1 MAGCGAGALLQN
13 HRKKCKNRGV
23 FITFEGPEGAG
34 KSTVIGEVAT
44 HLTNAGHDILCTREP
59 GSGEIGAK
67 IREILLHG
75 EAMVPKCELF
85 LFLAD
90 RAQHVEGIIRPA
102 LAEGKIVLCDRYCDS
117 TVVYQGVARGL
128 DPKIAKEFNAFA
140 TGGLVPDLTLLL
152 DVPADIG
159 QSRVKDR
166 DRLDNEPLEFHE
178 KVRASFLDEARLD
191 PERWTVIDAS
201 KPIDQVIDQC
211 LRAIQSRIAR
221 SGRE

>member
-1 MAGCGAGALLQN
+1 M
-13 HRKKCKNRGV
+13 

-34 KSTVIGEVAT
+34 KSTVIREIAGN
-44 HLTNAGHDILCTREP
+44 LTSAGHEILCTREP

-90 RAQHVEGIIRPA
+90 RAQHVESIIRPA
-102 LAEGKIVLCDRYCDS
+102 LAEGKIVLCDRYGDS

-128 DPKIAKEFNAFA
+128 DPKLAKDFNAFA

-152 DVPADIG
+152 DVPADVG

-178 KVRASFLDEARLD
+178 KVRASFLEEARLE
-191 PERWTVIDAS
+191 PARWTVIDAS
-201 KPIDQVIDQC
+201 QPVEEVIDLC
-211 LRAIQSRIAR
+211 LRAIQSRTTK